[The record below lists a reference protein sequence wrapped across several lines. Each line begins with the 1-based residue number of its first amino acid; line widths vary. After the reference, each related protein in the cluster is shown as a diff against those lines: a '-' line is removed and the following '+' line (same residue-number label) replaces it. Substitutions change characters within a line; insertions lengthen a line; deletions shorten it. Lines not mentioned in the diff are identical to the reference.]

1 MAKDELFVGHILEAI
16 GNIEQFLHGVTH
28 EKFLADKL
36 IQSAVIR
43 QIEIVGEATKNLSIG
58 LREQEKNV
66 PWQDITGMR
75 DMLIHEYFGVD
86 LEEVWKTST
95 KDIPE
100 LKRLILNY
108 TGSVK

>member
-16 GNIEQFLHGVTH
+16 TNVEAFLNGITR
-28 EKFLADKL
+28 EKFLTDKL

-43 QIEIVGEATKNLSIG
+43 QIEVIGEATKSLSIE
-58 LREQEKNV
+58 LREQEKDI

-86 LEEVWKTST
+86 LEEVWKTAT
-95 KDIPE
+95 EDIPE

>member
-16 GNIEQFLHGVTH
+16 ANIKEFLRGVTH
-28 EKFLADKL
+28 KKFIADKL

-43 QIEIVGEATKNLSIG
+43 QIEIVGEATKNLSVG
-58 LREQEKNV
+58 LREQEKDV
-66 PWQDITGMR
+66 SWQDITGMR

-86 LEEVWKTST
+86 VEEVWKTAT

-100 LKRLILNY
+100 LKRLIQNHFGL
-108 TGSVK
+108 VK